1 MMLSQLSTAYF
12 SALQQYQKALEQRVR
27 DEAKLV
33 RQYISAPETTPFAVL
48 YLATEGLYAQILGSR
63 SGLAEKLQQQ
73 GILLAGPTT
82 VTALLNALA
91 MGFRTLAIN
100 RKATEVW
107 QVLGAAKMQYEKFG
121 DLLQKARKK
130 VDEAGKD
137 IEFGDAKDFR
147 EIYDI
152 VMNNPTVQQKLTEWA
167 KKFPRATYG
176 SDPSNP
182 LYEYGFAD
190 INATLSASSSKNI
203 YYASQLL
210 DELDVINLPAGDP
223 NRWEKGDTSY
233 VAVATGEINGK
244 KYMVALFKT
253 SIQKNP
259 DYNPNQG
266 KN

>member
-1 MMLSQLSTAYF
+1 M
-12 SALQQYQKALEQRVR
+12 
-27 DEAKLV
+27 KLFKKV
-33 RQYISAPETTPFAVL
+33 LAV
-48 YLATEGLYAQILGSR
+48 A
-63 SGLAEKLQQQ
+63 
-73 GILLAGPTT
+73 LAGVLALSVLTGCNNSAAT
-82 VTALLNALA
+82 VTMVDALNDWSKVYGEGVTFEKGNEDLQNQVNALVE
-91 MGFRTLAIN
+91 I
-100 RKATEVW
+100 
-107 QVLGAAKMQYEKFG
+107 
-121 DLLQKARKK
+121 

-137 IEFGDAKDFR
+137 IKFGDAKDFR

>member
-1 MMLSQLSTAYF
+1 M
-12 SALQQYQKALEQRVR
+12 
-27 DEAKLV
+27 KL
-33 RQYISAPETTPFAVL
+33 FKKVL
-48 YLATEGLYAQILGSR
+48 AA
-63 SGLAEKLQQQ
+63 A
-73 GILLAGPTT
+73 LAGVLALSVLTGCNNSAAT
-82 VTALLNALA
+82 VTMVDALNDWSKVYGEGITFEKGNEDLQNQVNALVK
-91 MGFRTLAIN
+91 I
-100 RKATEVW
+100 
-107 QVLGAAKMQYEKFG
+107 
-121 DLLQKARKK
+121 

-223 NRWEKGDTSY
+223 SRWEKGDTSY

>member
-1 MMLSQLSTAYF
+1 M
-12 SALQQYQKALEQRVR
+12 
-27 DEAKLV
+27 KL
-33 RQYISAPETTPFAVL
+33 FKKVL
-48 YLATEGLYAQILGSR
+48 AA
-63 SGLAEKLQQQ
+63 A
-73 GILLAGPTT
+73 LAGVLALSVLTGCNNSAAT
-82 VTALLNALA
+82 VTMVDALNDWSKVYGEGVTFEKGNEDLQNQVNALVK
-91 MGFRTLAIN
+91 I
-100 RKATEVW
+100 
-107 QVLGAAKMQYEKFG
+107 
-121 DLLQKARKK
+121 
-130 VDEAGKD
+130 VDEVGKD
-137 IEFGDAKDFR
+137 INFGDAKDFR

-152 VMNNPTVQQKLTEWA
+152 VINNPTVQQKLTEWA
-167 KKFPRATYG
+167 GQFPTATYG

-253 SIQKNP
+253 PIQKNLDYKPNP
-259 DYNPNQG
+259 D

>member
-1 MMLSQLSTAYF
+1 MKLFKKVLAAALAGVLALSVLTGCNNSNSVATVKMLD
-12 SALQQYQKALEQRVR
+12 ALNDWSRFYG
-27 DEAKLV
+27 
-33 RQYISAPETTPFAVL
+33 
-48 YLATEGLYAQILGSR
+48 EGITFEKGD
-63 SGLAEKLQQQ
+63 EKLQ
-73 GILLAGPTT
+73 A
-82 VTALLNALA
+82 
-91 MGFRTLAIN
+91 
-100 RKATEVW
+100 
-107 QVLGAAKMQYEKFG
+107 QVN
-121 DLLQKARKK
+121 DLVEI

-137 IEFGDAKDFR
+137 IKFGDAKDFR

>member
-1 MMLSQLSTAYF
+1 M
-12 SALQQYQKALEQRVR
+12 
-27 DEAKLV
+27 KL
-33 RQYISAPETTPFAVL
+33 FKKVL
-48 YLATEGLYAQILGSR
+48 AA
-63 SGLAEKLQQQ
+63 A
-73 GILLAGPTT
+73 LAGVLALSVLTGCNNSAAT
-82 VTALLNALA
+82 VTMVDALNDWSKFYGEGITFEKGNEDLQNQVNALVK
-91 MGFRTLAIN
+91 I
-100 RKATEVW
+100 
-107 QVLGAAKMQYEKFG
+107 
-121 DLLQKARKK
+121 

-137 IEFGDAKDFR
+137 IKFGDAKDFR

-152 VMNNPTVQQKLTEWA
+152 VMNNPTVRQELTEWA
-167 KKFPRATYG
+167 GQFPTATYG

-210 DELDVINLPAGDP
+210 DELDVINRPAGDP
-223 NRWEKGDTSY
+223 NRWKKGDTSY

-253 SIQKNP
+253 SIQKDP
-259 DYNPNQG
+259 DYNQNQG